1 MQEPRVLS
9 GTETEDVSR
18 IGREWAEG
26 EERAKEVGRRAREE
40 AAEAARE
47 PRGRKASRA
56 TIGRPTAPS
65 ARTVARGTMRRRTAR
80 RGRSHELRRGCR
92 DRDDVVSAQNGATY
106 RRGLIPRGLIPVAA
120 IALAHAVLDVF
131 EEAR

>member
-40 AAEAARE
+40 AAETLRAARA
-47 PRGRKASRA
+47 KVSRA
-56 TIGRPTAPS
+56 YD
-65 ARTVARGTMRRRTAR
+65 RTADSAVR
-80 RGRSHELRRGCR
+80 TYRGAR
-92 DRDDVVSAQNGATY
+92 DYAQAHPGAAAAMSFAAGVGIGMMVSAQNGATY

>member
-40 AAEAARE
+40 AAETLRAARV
-47 PRGRKASRA
+47 KVSRA
-56 TIGRPTAPS
+56 YDRTADSAVRTYRGARDYAQAHPS
-65 ARTVARGTMRRRTAR
+65 AAAAMSFAAGVGIGMM
-80 RGRSHELRRGCR
+80 
-92 DRDDVVSAQNGATY
+92 VSSKNGAKAY
-106 RRGLIPRGLIPVAA
+106 QRGLIPVAA
-120 IALAHAVLDVF
+120 IALAHAVLEVF